1 MGNGVHGHFG
11 AHAVNLVAK
20 VFRIDQ
26 GAALIHLH
34 QMVASH
40 VLGGLLTIK
49 SVTIIAVRVLI
60 FTFTNNSSYL
70 IIE

>member
-26 GAALIHLH
+26 GAAQIHLL

-40 VLGGLLTIK
+40 VLDCQLINKSATTNALLVK
-49 SVTIIAVRVLI
+49 HQLP
-60 FTFTNNSSYL
+60 
-70 IIE
+70 